1 MSVLEELYNGN
12 INPSEKFIKKGSE
25 YDKLT
30 KQFSDC
36 SDKLMKLLNNEQKAL
51 LNESSDI
58 MSNLCYINE
67 KEAFTEGFCIGAQMI
82 LDIMNFNSKNFS
94 FL

>member
-1 MSVLEELYNGN
+1 MSIIEELYNGN

-25 YDKLT
+25 YANLT
-30 KQFSDC
+30 KQVSDC
-36 SDKLMKLLNNEQKAL
+36 SVKLMSILNIEQKAL

-67 KEAFTEGFCIGAQMI
+67 KEAFTEGFCIGAKMM
-82 LDIMNFNSKNFS
+82 LDIMNFSSKNFS
-94 FL
+94 SF